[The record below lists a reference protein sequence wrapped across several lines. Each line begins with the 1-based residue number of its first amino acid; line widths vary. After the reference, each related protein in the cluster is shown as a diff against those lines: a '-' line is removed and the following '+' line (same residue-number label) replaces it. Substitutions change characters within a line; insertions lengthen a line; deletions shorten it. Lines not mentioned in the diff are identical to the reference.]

1 MLLKQA
7 TLAGIKEG
15 TITLQFRRWKR
26 PTVKAGGT
34 LLTSV
39 GQLAIGSVDVVEPQD
54 ITSSDAVAA
63 GFQTLESL
71 QTALD
76 AKSGDIYRVRLSYLG
91 ADPRIALR
99 SELPDDAE
107 IEKILSRLDGLDAR
121 STGGAWTRP
130 TLRVIRARPQE
141 RAAELASEVGM
152 ERTQFKAQVRK
163 LKGLGLTE
171 SLEIGY
177 RLSPRGE
184 AVLDRLER
192 RTSRE

>member
-1 MLLKQA
+1 
-7 TLAGIKEG
+7 
-15 TITLQFRRWKR
+15 
-26 PTVKAGGT
+26 
-34 LLTSV
+34 
-39 GQLAIGSVDVVEPQD
+39 VEPQD

-63 GFQTLESL
+63 GFETLESL
-71 QTALD
+71 LAALD
-76 AKSGDIYRVRLSYLG
+76 AKSGDVYRVGLSYLG
-91 ADPRIALR
+91 QDPRIALR

-107 IEKILSRLDGLDAR
+107 IEKILKRLGGLDAR
-121 STGGAWTRP
+121 SKEGAWTGP
-130 TLRVIRARPQE
+130 TLRVIRTRPQE

-152 ERTQFKAQVRK
+152 ERTQFKVRVRK

-192 RTSRE
+192 CASRD